1 LRLLCQP
8 CQRRTSWAIASPPR
22 GQCDATD
29 SPWFG
34 AAALSTAGRHGRCA
48 AALACAS
55 AAGPSARKGSLPAL
69 QPAHRVGIRALLQG
83 LHPLSQAAPLLRDV
97 LAARRTRHPHSSGP
111 ARTRARGNDH
121 DLHTRIED
129 GRRPSSRV
137 CQPLATGA
145 TVEIPGPSCGGR
157 ALFKWPC
164 WLPLSCRLPMSASGR
179 ERSSIPH
186 DQHGAPSI
194 HPSTPQT
201 KRSGGDS
208 DSRKDIQ
215 SGAASNAVVR
225 AAGEL
230 PVAARPAWRCK
241 SEGFS
246 DPSPASYPVVQAAY
260 NMERSTFHAIGRLQH
275 AARRYLWVS

>member
-1 LRLLCQP
+1 M
-8 CQRRTSWAIASPPR
+8 
-22 GQCDATD
+22 
-29 SPWFG
+29 
-34 AAALSTAGRHGRCA
+34 
-48 AALACAS
+48 
-55 AAGPSARKGSLPAL
+55 
-69 QPAHRVGIRALLQG
+69 LQG

-275 AARRYLWVS
+275 AARRYPWVSQQQPPGLLSPPSPTHRADPPSAASSRRGRPRVRRGCRFAAPSWAPRARAGARSSRAGSPSR